1 MASSDPKITLLVEWV
16 DTNNCGQRLFHLSY
30 YLGNSTIEMYDVIY
44 KKKFL
49 KRTEYE
55 GITLS
60 DFFIGN
66 KFVVFSRSLIVLD
79 YVDTYTKQTMSTCL
93 QKTFALIKPDG
104 IKCKG
109 KILKTILDNGFR
121 IGNLTMVQM
130 RKEQAEELY
139 VADQGQSYFPMLLEH
154 MVSGPVIAMELYADN
169 AVDCLITLVG
179 PADIEQAR
187 QDFPHSIRACL
198 GIDKIK
204 NTIHCSKTPE
214 LVRKESSMFFV
225 HEDRPRPVSLLEAT
239 TCCVVKP
246 HIVKQGKLGD
256 IISLIEENKFQ
267 ITGMKMFYLSVEQ
280 AEEYLEIYKGV
291 LPEYKNMVSELISGG
306 CVALEIAGEETS
318 EKTQEAFR
326 KFVGPHDPE
335 LAKQLYKHTIRAQFG
350 KSKVENVVICTE
362 LPTDTQIDL
371 QYFFKV
377 LE

>member
-1 MASSDPKITLLVEWV
+1 MASSDPKITILVKWV
-16 DTNNCGQRLFHLSY
+16 DTDNCGQRLFHLSY
-30 YLGNSTIEMYDVIY
+30 YLANSTIEMYDIIY

-66 KFVVFSRSLIVLD
+66 KFVIFSRSLIVLD
-79 YVDTYTKQTMSTCL
+79 YVDDYTKRTMSTCL

-104 IKCKG
+104 IKSKG
-109 KILKTILDNGFR
+109 KILKMILENGFR

-139 VADQGQSYFPMLLEH
+139 IADQGQSYFPMLLEH
-154 MVSGPVIAMELYADN
+154 VISGPVIAMELYADN
-169 AVDCLITLVG
+169 AVDCLINLVG
-179 PADIEQAR
+179 PADIDEAR
-187 QDFPHSIRACL
+187 KDFPHSIRACL
-198 GIDKIK
+198 GIDRIK
-204 NTIHCSKTPE
+204 NTIHCSKTLE
-214 LVRKESSMFFV
+214 LVHKESAMFFTC
-225 HEDRPRPVSLLEAT
+225 EDRPRPVSLLEGT
-239 TCCVVKP
+239 TFCVVKP

-256 IISLIEENKFQ
+256 IIISIEENKFQ
-267 ITGMKMFYLSVEQ
+267 VTGMKMFYLSVEQ

-291 LPEYKNMVSELISGG
+291 LPEYKNILSELISGG

-318 EKTQEAFR
+318 EQTQEAFR

-335 LAKQLYKHTIRAQFG
+335 LARQLYKNTLRAQYG
-350 KSKVENVVICTE
+350 KNKVENAVVCTE

-371 QYFFKV
+371 EYFFKI